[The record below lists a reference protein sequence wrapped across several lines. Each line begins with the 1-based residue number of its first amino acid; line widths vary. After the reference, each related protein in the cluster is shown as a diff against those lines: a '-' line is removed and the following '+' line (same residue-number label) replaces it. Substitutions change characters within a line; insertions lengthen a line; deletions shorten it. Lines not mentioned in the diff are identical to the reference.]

1 MNTQLVLVAIVAVA
15 VIVAASVVWSM
26 LRSRRRQG
34 LRTRFGPEY
43 GHVVEETG
51 SQRKAAAVLEERQRR
66 VDELDIRPLA
76 PNEADGFAAEWRAV
90 QAGFVENPQ
99 LATAKADD
107 LVGRVMHTRGY
118 PVTDFEQRAADISVA
133 HPKLVEDYRSGHQIA
148 LRAGQGEASTED
160 LRQAVI
166 HYRSLFDDLLLP
178 ETTPGTP
185 TGAGGTRR
193 AS

>member
-1 MNTQLVLVAIVAVA
+1 MNTDLLLLAIVGV
-15 VIVAASVVWSM
+15 VLIVTAGVVWNV
-26 LRSRRRQG
+26 LRRRRRQG

-43 GHVVEETG
+43 GHVVDETG
-51 SQRKAAAVLEERQRR
+51 SQRKAAAVLEERERR
-66 VDELDIRPLA
+66 MDKLDIRPLA
-76 PNEADGFAAEWRAV
+76 PEEADGFAAEWRAV
-90 QAGFVENPQ
+90 QTGFVENPQ

-107 LVGRVMHTRGY
+107 LVGRVMRTRGY

-160 LRQAVI
+160 LRQAVN

-178 ETTPGTP
+178 ETAP
-185 TGAGGTRR
+185 R
-193 AS
+193 